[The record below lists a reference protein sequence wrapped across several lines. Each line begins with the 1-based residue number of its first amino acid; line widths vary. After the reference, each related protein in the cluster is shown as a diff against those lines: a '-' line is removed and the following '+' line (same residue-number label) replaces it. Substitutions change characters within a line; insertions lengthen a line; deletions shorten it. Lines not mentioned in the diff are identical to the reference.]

1 MLPHLFL
8 IFIILNLIDWGITS
22 KLISMGANE
31 LNPIMVFAYS
41 HGIILPLL
49 IKIVGII
56 LIFHTAKW
64 LSERNW
70 RASFFTLLFLD
81 LVFTAIVL
89 NNFYWYIVLR

>member
-1 MLPHLFL
+1 MLPHLFF

-22 KLISMGANE
+22 KLISLGARE
-31 LNPIMVFAYS
+31 VNPIMIFAYS

-49 IKIVGII
+49 IKIAGII
-56 LIFHTAKW
+56 LIFHAARW
-64 LSERNW
+64 VSRRNW
-70 RASFFTLLFLD
+70 KASFFTLLFLN